1 MAKEIATFVYLFHL
15 NKSSYCLDLFDSGA
29 LHDQR
34 QLYDLCKYFYDWEVT
49 NFPLDSIEFDRYAHR
64 VYGELLLSKHFLYTV
79 CDKPTLSEQQRKL
92 KLIEDFYSQL
102 DYMHLTDF
110 FEAQKL
116 FFENEDFYGD
126 GDLLSDEWENTIYP
140 YFYDNFYMDMR
151 LFKKTPVYSQYSTQ
165 ISKLFNDRIKHK
177 KLNDLNKIFI
187 DDNK

>member
-15 NKSSYCLDLFDSGA
+15 NKSSYCLELFDSGA
-29 LHDQR
+29 LYDQR
-34 QLYDLCKYFYDWEVT
+34 QLYDLCKYFYDWEVI
-49 NFPLDSIEFDRYAHR
+49 NFPLDSVEFDRYFHR

-79 CDKPTLSEQQRKL
+79 CDRPTLSEQQRKL
-92 KLIEDFYSQL
+92 KLIEEFYNQL
-102 DYMHLTDF
+102 DYMHLIDF
-110 FEAQKL
+110 FESQKL

-126 GDLLSDEWENTIYP
+126 ADLLSDEWENTIYP

-165 ISKLFNDRIKHK
+165 VSKLFNDRIKHK

-187 DDNK
+187 DENK